1 MILPNP
7 TEKMTKSGEYRV
19 IGQLIQRLYQSGVIR
34 MGSGWCMSMSDM
46 IYTMLKQ
53 QGIESRLVECQLTIT
68 RRDQDGEIWPVT
80 VGMPAETR
88 PENYADTHIV
98 VVTVTEP
105 PMIIDSSISHHLDGD
120 GAVIVAEC
128 LEIAR
133 YDRVFANLV
142 VDTVRGQI
150 SMTYQE
156 KSKPIMPL
164 VHQTSVIDRIT
175 TDRKIFDSIQT
186 LKRLNYI
193 GITLSMFAVIN
204 VVGKM
209 LGLF

>member
-7 TEKMTKSGEYRV
+7 TERLTNMKEYRV
-19 IGQLIQRLYQSGVIR
+19 IAQLLQRLYQSGVIR
-34 MGSGWCMSMSDM
+34 MGSGWCISMSDM
-46 IYTMLKQ
+46 IYTLLKQ
-53 QGIESRLVECQLTIT
+53 QGIESRLVECQLTMS
-68 RRDQDGEIWPVT
+68 RRDPDGEIWPMT
-80 VGMPAETR
+80 VGMPAETQ
-88 PENYADTHIV
+88 PENLADTHIV

-105 PMIIDSSISHHLDGD
+105 PMIIDSSISYFLDGD

-150 SMTYQE
+150 SMSYQE
-156 KSKPIMPL
+156 KVKPIMPL

-175 TDRKIFDSIQT
+175 TDRKIFDSIET

-193 GITLSMFAVIN
+193 GITLSVFAVIN
-204 VVGKM
+204 VLGKI
-209 LGLF
+209 LGVF